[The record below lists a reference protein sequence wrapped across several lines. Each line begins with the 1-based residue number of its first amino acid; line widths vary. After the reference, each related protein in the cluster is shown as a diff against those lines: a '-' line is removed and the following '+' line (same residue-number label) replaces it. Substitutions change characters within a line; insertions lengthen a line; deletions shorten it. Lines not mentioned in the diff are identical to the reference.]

1 MDLEVRGVADLLI
14 LNGPEIGKNLQIR
27 EGVSYLGRHPDND
40 IRIEDET
47 ISRKHLKIE
56 SIKGR
61 HFVTDLSSRNG
72 TFYEGK
78 YVVPDHEVEI
88 KEGVPL
94 AIGMSVICFGGGYRK
109 QAAPFM
115 DTVSLIRKK
124 GKRDGISEGQRLRL
138 EHKREDLL
146 SEVSLALK
154 ESGVLKIVLGKALE
168 HILYHLKTIDRGA
181 FVLAD
186 PDTLQISE
194 TICRVNK
201 LSKDT
206 VAAFNEEVVQ
216 TVLKRGKPL
225 ILTKGYPGEK
235 NGFFDT
241 LELHKIESLVCVPL
255 NKGSHIM
262 GAMYVDSL
270 KRPDGFSDDDL
281 LILLDIA
288 QRIALAVKTDRV
300 ALDKGKAAE
309 GSGSDVEA

>member
-1 MDLEVRGVADLLI
+1 MADLLI
-14 LNGPEIGKNLQIR
+14 LNGPEIGKNLQVR
-27 EGVSYLGRHPDND
+27 EGVSYLGRSPDND

-61 HFVTDLSSRNG
+61 HFITDLSSRNG
-72 TFYEGK
+72 TFYEGN
-78 YVVPDHEVEI
+78 YVVPDQEVEI

-94 AIGMSVICFGGGYRK
+94 AIGMSVICFGGGFRK
-109 QAAPFM
+109 QIAPFM
-115 DTVSLIRKK
+115 DTVSHIRKK
-124 GKRDGISEGQRLRL
+124 GRRDGVPEGQRLRI
-138 EHKREDLL
+138 EHKREDVL
-146 SEVSLALK
+146 SQVSLTLK

-181 FVLAD
+181 FVIAD
-186 PDTLQISE
+186 SDTLKISE
-194 TICRVNK
+194 TVCRVNK
-201 LSKDT
+201 SSKDT
-206 VAAFNEEVVQ
+206 VAGFSEEAVQ

-225 ILTKGYPGEK
+225 ILTKGYPEEK
-235 NGFFDT
+235 NGFFET

-288 QRIALAVKTDRV
+288 QRVALAVETDRV
-300 ALDKGKAAE
+300 ALGKGKAAE
-309 GSGSDVEA
+309 GSSGAV